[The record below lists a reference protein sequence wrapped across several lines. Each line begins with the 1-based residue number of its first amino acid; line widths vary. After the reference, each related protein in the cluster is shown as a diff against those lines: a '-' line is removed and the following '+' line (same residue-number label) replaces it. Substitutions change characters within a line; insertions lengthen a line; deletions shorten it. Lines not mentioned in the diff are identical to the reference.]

1 MSLWRFILQGSF
13 DIALN
18 DFSIILRILAIFDAI
33 VITWVLLNAVGGF

>member
-13 DIALN
+13 DITLN